1 MSKILVQTGYTL
13 YTRILEKKLKR
24 ICRQQREVEQ
34 AVLRLRKQ
42 KQMIGNIYIDIV
54 RNFVKR
60 KIKN

>member
-24 ICRQQREVEQ
+24 ICRQQREDEQ

-42 KQMIGNIYIDIV
+42 KQMIGNIYI
-54 RNFVKR
+54 
-60 KIKN
+60 